1 MQSVIV
7 ENKLNFC
14 KSLFFG
20 QVFDDFL
27 FLEGSIITNCSYT
40 IDGRL
45 QKTYYTSE
53 EYDSLTEPKIAVWKD
68 IKPFFTTVVGDK
80 FPDKLPVEFNIT
92 LTLSA
97 TQTEK
102 LIASS
107 SSDIVSENVEGL
119 HLNIKYKN
127 DTLTCITA
135 TSLKIFTLDKSL
147 EHYFDKYTANFL
159 GRF

>member
-1 MQSVIV
+1 MQAVTI
-7 ENKLNFC
+7 ENKINLM

-20 QVFDDFL
+20 QVFDEFL
-27 FLEGSIITNCSYT
+27 FLEGSITTSCVYT
-40 IDGRL
+40 VDGRL
-45 QKTYYTSE
+45 QKSFYSTE

-68 IKPFFTTVVGDK
+68 IKPVFAMIAGENHASK
-80 FPDKLPVEFNIT
+80 PPVDLSIT
-92 LTLSA
+92 LTLSPA
-97 TQTEK
+97 QTEK
-102 LIASS
+102 LVAASG
-107 SSDIVSENVEGL
+107 SDILPENVEGL

-127 DTLTCITA
+127 DILTCITA